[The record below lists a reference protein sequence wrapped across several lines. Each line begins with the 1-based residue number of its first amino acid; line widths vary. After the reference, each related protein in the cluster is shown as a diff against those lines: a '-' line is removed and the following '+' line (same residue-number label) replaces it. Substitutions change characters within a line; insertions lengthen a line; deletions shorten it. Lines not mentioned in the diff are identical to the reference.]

1 MCILSHFASRR
12 AHQSSGPDKMKEDC
26 RFQSLFFISLP
37 DLRKLCGTTVILN
50 CDDADAKTL
59 QTLKCRELL
68 FLYPEVLAA
77 PGEHK
82 EVRVIMPIPFYKAGN
97 IQVFVHKHRGKMDVP
112 QRVIPAVLQIC
123 LSFTL
128 VTRLAPDWNKAGHL
142 LIHGMELNA
151 SENQVCI
158 SVEASTIRLPLAKIE
173 DFDIST
179 GVLKNFSSKRNA
191 VIPKYFIASNWCFV
205 LPSMK
210 KGQIVS
216 ISHEIPQHC
225 PFQSYEDFQKHWKNM
240 YGYNLPSIN
249 SDMALYYTVNFKL
262 IGEKLFTYPFCCIRS
277 EPVQFFPRVDLES
290 VLMSFLS
297 DLKTKF
303 PNLCGLPIKIT
314 SKPYYTTNELNFSQI
329 DQTRPPNLT
338 PKPIFRTV
346 LTKIPAPTF
355 SAKKSSICLADGNQ
369 KSIDNEHK
377 IDLKTSL
384 ESESKDGSGL
394 DGSTFRSAENPK
406 VAFYHSHVGRLR
418 TDHQMEVYSGSIN
431 HAYRNIPI
439 FKNKLLKQDKE
450 FNSSRINVIKAK
462 QNENSRKLLALNSS
476 NANIKVNTPK
486 NIKEHKCRN
495 KEEELFDK
503 IQNQKSSSY
512 TSVGK
517 PSTNQVQST
526 SSDTV
531 KNTCKDTLFLKSSTR
546 IIKPGATALEAFGNF
561 QEQSSKSPKFE
572 DKSAIGLKTCTQWI
586 ENQMENQHKQVLGGF
601 DVKNPFKEEKQTH
614 FQHLSSRSLT
624 GKNFSDKGTEK
635 RKCEEKVPDSKPKK
649 PKTKPVIQDVDME
662 KQAKYNQLSK
672 VNSITLQSWLKR
684 RGVSVRTRDR
694 KEQLVSKIMEFIKSP
709 QN

>member
-142 LIHGMELNA
+142 LIHGKDFLGKEEKQYAVGMELNA

-240 YGYNLPSIN
+240 
-249 SDMALYYTVNFKL
+249 
-262 IGEKLFTYPFCCIRS
+262 
-277 EPVQFFPRVDLES
+277 
-290 VLMSFLS
+290 
-297 DLKTKF
+297 
-303 PNLCGLPIKIT
+303 
-314 SKPYYTTNELNFSQI
+314 I